1 MRLTG
6 FELSKIWRKK
16 SFLLLMVLLVS
27 VNLFFL
33 WYLHLPGEA
42 PPLSS
47 YRALQQELSG
57 KTEAEKKVFLTR
69 LHEEM
74 EIYALV
80 NEILLYQSRDDQF
93 AQVMEQQ
100 LKSEHPDLL
109 KEYGEAFR
117 TGDYLRY
124 TDSFEQEQALIDEA
138 YAEMEKVSGYGD
150 FLISVAEQR
159 ETMASIS
166 VFNRGKKKFSSR
178 NAEKELADYGA
189 MEQARPSVMLSKS
202 VRAAVEL
209 PVTDLLLYLSVFS
222 FAGGLICEE
231 RSRKLFLVIRASAR
245 GRAATIGAKLA
256 ALAVHC
262 IGATAVICGSSL
274 VWCFAA
280 AGMPELGA
288 PLQSLAPYMESAL
301 RLSIGEF
308 LLLGMVLK
316 AAVIFVFGELLLLT
330 AMACRQNFMSAMAG
344 AAFLA
349 VSGTV
354 YALIPANSSVNW
366 LKYLNFIG
374 AMRVEALLG
383 GYLNFDLLD
392 CPVSRLFAVCA
403 AVLTMALI
411 CGAVSILL
419 FLQGTR
425 LSAEQSKGWRF
436 RLFCPSAIRPH
447 SSLFLHEGWKIMVL
461 QHAAAVLLAFILLA
475 GYQHLSQGYTLTPA
489 EHYYQNLMVELEGPL
504 TEEKEA
510 LVEGEQARYDA
521 AFAEIERIEGLQADG
536 KISEMTASSMT
547 EPYYR
552 ETIFYPSFQ
561 RILAQ
566 YDWVKGE
573 KDRVFVYDTGY
584 LMLLG
589 MGNDDGLLDY
599 LLLTACLIL
608 AFSSVFAMEYQNE
621 TWKLL
626 SATALGAKRIC
637 RAKVRVCLAASAL
650 AAAAVFGFRTVQI
663 TRSCPLHQLW
673 AAAENLSVYGDLGI
687 RIPLI
692 LLLLAAAL
700 VQILVVWMLVLAVL
714 YLSDRVKGQL
724 PAMCLAALAL
734 AVPPVLCA
742 MDLTFARWWSLLPL
756 YQAGRLILESPG
768 RAVCYLSG
776 CAAAFV
782 ILRRRIADCR
792 TV

>member
-16 SFLLLMVLLVS
+16 SFQLLMVLLVS

-33 WYLHLPGEA
+33 WYLHLPGET

-109 KEYGEAFR
+109 KEYGEAFQS
-117 TGDYLRY
+117 GDYLRY
-124 TDSFEQEQALIDEA
+124 TDSFEQEQALTDEA

-150 FLISVAEQR
+150 FLISVAERR
-159 ETMASIS
+159 ETMASVS
-166 VFNRGKKKFSSR
+166 VFNRGKNKFSSR

-189 MEQARPSVMLSKS
+189 MEQVRPSMVLSKG
-202 VRAAVEL
+202 VRTAVEH
-209 PVTDLLLYLSVFS
+209 PVTDLLLFLSVFA
-222 FAGGLICEE
+222 FAGGLIWEE
-231 RSRKLFLVIRASAR
+231 RSRKLFLVIRPSAR
-245 GRAATIGAKLA
+245 GRTATIGAKLA
-256 ALAVHC
+256 ALALHC
-262 IGATAVICGSSL
+262 IVVTAVVCGSSL

-301 RLSIGEF
+301 HLSIGEF

-316 AAVIFVFGELLLLT
+316 AAVLFVFGELLLLT

-374 AMRVEALLG
+374 AMRVEAVLG

-392 CPVSRLFAVCA
+392 YPVSRLLTVCA
-403 AVLTMALI
+403 AVLTAALL
-411 CGAVSILL
+411 CGAVSVLL
-419 FLQGTR
+419 FLQGNR
-425 LSAEQSKGWRF
+425 LSAEQSKVWRF
-436 RLFCPSAIRPH
+436 SFRRRFRPH
-447 SSLFLHEGWKIMVL
+447 SSLILHEGWKILVL
-461 QHAAAVLLAFILLA
+461 HRAAAVLLAFILLA

-510 LVEGEQARYDA
+510 LIEGEQARYDA

-650 AAAAVFGFRTVQI
+650 AAAVVFGFRTVQI

>member
-16 SFLLLMVLLVS
+16 SFQLLMVLLVS

-33 WYLHLPGEA
+33 WYLHLPGET

-109 KEYGEAFR
+109 KEYGEAFQS
-117 TGDYLRY
+117 GDYLRY
-124 TDSFEQEQALIDEA
+124 TDSFEQEQALTDEA

-150 FLISVAEQR
+150 FLISVAERR
-159 ETMASIS
+159 ETMASVS
-166 VFNRGKKKFSSR
+166 VFNRGKNKFSSR

-209 PVTDLLLYLSVFS
+209 PVTDLLLFLSVFA
-222 FAGGLICEE
+222 FAGGLIWEE
-231 RSRKLFLVIRASAR
+231 RSRKLFLVIRPSAR
-245 GRAATIGAKLA
+245 GRTAAIGAKLA

-301 RLSIGEF
+301 HLSIGGF
-308 LLLGMVLK
+308 LLLGMALK
-316 AAVIFVFGELLLLT
+316 AAVVFVFGELLLIT
-330 AMACRQNFMSAMAG
+330 AMGCRQNFMSVMAG
-344 AAFLA
+344 TAFLA
-349 VSGTV
+349 ASAALYG
-354 YALIPANSSVNW
+354 LIPANSSANW

-374 AMRVEALLG
+374 AMRVEAVLG

-392 CPVSRLFAVCA
+392 YPVSRLLTVCA
-403 AVLTMALI
+403 AVLTAALL
-411 CGAVSILL
+411 CGAVSVLL
-419 FLQGTR
+419 FLQGNR
-425 LSAEQSKGWRF
+425 LSTEQSKVWRF
-436 RLFCPSAIRPH
+436 SFRRRFRPH
-447 SSLFLHEGWKIMVL
+447 SSLILHEGWKILVL
-461 QHAAAVLLAFILLA
+461 HRAAAVLLVFTLLA

-510 LVEGEQARYDA
+510 LIEAEQARYDA

-637 RAKVRVCLAASAL
+637 RAKVRVSIAACTFVTL
-650 AAAAVFGFRTVQI
+650 AVFGFRLVQI

-742 MDLTFARWWSLLPL
+742 MGLAFARWWGLLPL

-776 CAAAFV
+776 CAAAFL
-782 ILRRRIADCR
+782 ILRRRIADRR